1 MKHPK
6 YWFDLYKEKVK
17 RGEFPDQIRM
27 VEEVQLDAWAQGMT
41 DAAILASN
49 TVFKQ
54 ILKARNKKVPLRKG
68 KTK

>member
-17 RGEFPDQIRM
+17 RGEFPDQIKM
-27 VEEVQLDAWAQGMT
+27 VEEVQLDAWKQGMT
-41 DAAILASN
+41 DAAALCSMKSFDCEAAILA
-49 TVFKQ
+49 
-54 ILKARNKKVPLRKG
+54 ARDKKG